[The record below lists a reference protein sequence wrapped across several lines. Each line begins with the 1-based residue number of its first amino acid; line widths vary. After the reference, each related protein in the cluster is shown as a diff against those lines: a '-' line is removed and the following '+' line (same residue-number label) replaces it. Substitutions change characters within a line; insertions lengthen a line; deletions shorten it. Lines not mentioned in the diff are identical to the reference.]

1 MEVVSTNPW
10 VQSPER
16 DPERGENEPAASPP
30 VTRVTP
36 VLPAVGPG
44 ASAVSAPTRGLP
56 RRSVQAAGPPVALW
70 WVGVHGGAGEST
82 LEQLLEGSRAN
93 GHAWPHTEE
102 RTTALP
108 PVILVARTS
117 ARGLRAAQLA
127 ATEWAAGNVPV
138 QLHGL
143 ALVADAPGR
152 LPKPLRDFAQVVGGG
167 VPRVWRLPWVEAWRL
182 GEPVSPET
190 TPKAITDFLE
200 DVRSS
205 YIAPNSLSHP

>member
-10 VQSPER
+10 IQSPER
-16 DPERGENEPAASPP
+16 DHERGEDERAAPS

-36 VLPAVGPG
+36 VLPALGPQ
-44 ASAVSAPTRGLP
+44 ASAVSAPTRALA
-56 RRSVQAAGPPVALW
+56 RRCVDAAGPPVALW
-70 WVGVHGGAGEST
+70 WVGPHGGAGEST

-93 GHAWPHTEE
+93 GHAWPHTDE
-102 RTTALP
+102 RTTVLP

-138 QLHGL
+138 QLYGL
-143 ALVADAPGR
+143 VLIADAPGR
-152 LPKPLRDFAQVVGGG
+152 LPKPLRDFAQVVSGGL
-167 VPRVWRLPWVEAWRL
+167 PRVWRLPWVEAWRL

-190 TPKAITDFLE
+190 TPNAITDFLE

-205 YIAPNSLSHP
+205 YIARNSLSHP

>member
-1 MEVVSTNPW
+1 MELVSTNPW

-16 DPERGENEPAASPP
+16 DPERGEDEPSSAS

-36 VLPAVGPG
+36 VLPAVGPH
-44 ASAVSAPTRGLP
+44 ASAVSAPAHALP
-56 RRSVQAAGPPVALW
+56 RRSVDAAGPPVALW
-70 WVGVHGGAGEST
+70 WVGAHGGAGEST

-93 GHAWPHTEE
+93 GHAWPHTDE
-102 RTTALP
+102 RATLLP

-127 ATEWAAGNVPV
+127 ATDWAAGNVPV

-143 ALVADAPGR
+143 VLIADAPGR

-167 VPRVWRLPWVEAWRL
+167 LPRVWRLPWVESWRR

-190 TPKAITDFLE
+190 TPKAIADFLE
-200 DVRSS
+200 DVRTS
-205 YIAPNSLSHP
+205 YIALNSLSHP